1 MFIFFDIDGT
11 LIDQRNA
18 EQIAIRAM
26 LETYGHLLARPY
38 SMSES
43 CRRWRL
49 LREKH
54 ARAFFCGLIS
64 LQEQRRRRVRD
75 FLGGAYGCLPGAE
88 IDQLF
93 ALYESHY
100 RANWKLFD
108 DVLPALESLRHLAC
122 GIISNGASEQQLRKL
137 RLTNIERYFDIV
149 VVAEEAGAAKP
160 QREIF
165 LTACRRAG
173 APAERCIYVGDRLD
187 HDALASRSIGMR
199 SFWLDRRNSRTRT
212 NVEVI
217 NSLGELSW
225 RLRDR
230 LAV

>member
-18 EQIAIRAM
+18 ESIAVGAM
-26 LETYGHLLARPY
+26 LDAYADLLPRRA
-38 SMSES
+38 SIAES
-43 CRRWRL
+43 CRKWRL

-54 ARAFFCGLIS
+54 ARAFFAGLIS
-64 LQEQRRRRVRD
+64 IEEQQRRRVREFFAGPNQSIAAAESPRIFD
-75 FLGGAYGCLPGAE
+75 F
-88 IDQLF
+88 
-93 ALYESHY
+93 YESHY

-108 DVLPALESLRHLAC
+108 DVLPALQSLRNLAF
-122 GIISNGASEQQLRKL
+122 GIISNGSTEQQIRKL
-137 RLTNIERYFDIV
+137 RQLKIEDYFQTV
-149 VVAEEAGAAKP
+149 VVSEEAGVAKP

-173 APAERCIYVGDRLD
+173 VAAQRCIYVGDRLD
-187 HDALASRSIGMR
+187 HDAVASRFAGMH
-199 SFWLDRRNSRTRT
+199 SFWLDRRHLRVRTS
-212 NVEVI
+212 VEII

-225 RLRDR
+225 RIGDR

>member
-18 EQIAIRAM
+18 ETVAVRAM
-26 LETYGHLLARPY
+26 LQAHGHLLSRPY
-38 SMSES
+38 SIAES

-54 ARAFFCGLIS
+54 ARAFFSGLITV
-64 LQEQRRRRVRD
+64 QEQRRRRVRD
-75 FLGGAYGCLPGAE
+75 FFAGPDEALAAAQS
-88 IDQLF
+88 DDLF
-93 ALYESHY
+93 DLYETHY

-108 DVLPALESLRHLAC
+108 DVVPALESIRHLNC

-137 RLTNIERYFDIV
+137 RQLDIDRYFDV
-149 VVAEEAGAAKP
+149 VVVSQEAGAAKP

-173 APAERCIYVGDRLD
+173 LPPQRCLYIGDRLD
-187 HDALASRSIGMR
+187 HDALASRSVGMR
-199 SFWLDRRNSRTRT
+199 SFWLDRRNVRARTD
-212 NVEVI
+212 VEVI
-217 NSLGELSW
+217 NSLSELSW
-225 RLRDR
+225 RIGDR